1 MKVRAGSSPV
11 IRTKQY
17 KSEPYANRRRVRIC
31 SFSERFIKW
40 KMRVVLSTTLILRW
54 FILIVQSS
62 TFRRLLCLLRFHRSW
77 LCPEARFS
85 PMHPLRL
92 PICPKSFRTACL
104 FQPRKINFVLLS
116 FFEGDESINE
126 RLFTQLYFKLFSIIC
141 QTFLN
146 GCKSLIFY
154 NLKFRP

>member
-1 MKVRAGSSPV
+1 MQVRAGSSPV

>member
-1 MKVRAGSSPV
+1 MYCRRTTCVMN

-40 KMRVVLSTTLILRW
+40 KMRVVLSATLILRW

-62 TFRRLLCLLRFHRSW
+62 TFRRLLCLLHFRRSW

-92 PICPKSFRTACL
+92 PICPKSFSFLDFAMLTGCFSPFWVLSDRRFLMKDHLLIYILIL
-104 FQPRKINFVLLS
+104 F
-116 FFEGDESINE
+116 
-126 RLFTQLYFKLFSIIC
+126 
-141 QTFLN
+141 
-146 GCKSLIFY
+146 
-154 NLKFRP
+154 